1 MPRRF
6 ETIVDAARERSVA
19 PPPVPKSASLYA
31 TQAVLFSILWWSWL
45 YAIGHIL
52 MYLIVVGGP
61 QLGLGETNQE
71 VGNYLASF
79 DIGIAIV
86 AAVTAL
92 AGCLFG
98 WLPGSEPGIL
108 RRAETPSRRTA
119 KQILRLVVVG
129 KIITSLWAV
138 VFVSPLEAYEGYRYL
153 FIGALVAALFTL
165 TGNSIARWFLV
176 VVLLL
181 DVVVFSFLGY
191 ALSNDAN
198 AMLTIVEMLALA
210 GFLVASAS
218 MLTFLLLS
226 SRVNRFYGT

>member
-1 MPRRF
+1 MSWVVRSLDWVRPTRRWV
-6 ETIVDAARERSVA
+6 TISRVLISALRLSLQSRRLPDA
-19 PPPVPKSASLYA
+19 
-31 TQAVLFSILWWSWL
+31 
-45 YAIGHIL
+45 
-52 MYLIVVGGP
+52 
-61 QLGLGETNQE
+61 
-71 VGNYLASF
+71 
-79 DIGIAIV
+79 
-86 AAVTAL
+86 
-92 AGCLFG
+92 

-108 RRAETPSRRTA
+108 RRAEAQSRPTA

-129 KIITSLWAV
+129 KVITSLWAV
-138 VFVSPLEAYEGYRYL
+138 VFVSPLEAHEAYRYL
-153 FIGALVAALFTL
+153 FIGALVAVLFPL
-165 TGNSIARWFLV
+165 TGNSLARWFLV

-181 DVVVFSFLGY
+181 GVVVFSFLAY